1 MDQKE
6 LVLCTSLESLV
17 FDLILSSAVA
27 VCSCLTYM
35 LLTNYCCSGQERGL
49 RSGTL
54 PHNLA
59 IGLGEACRIAQQEME
74 ADAEHCR

>member
-1 MDQKE
+1 M
-6 LVLCTSLESLV
+6 LVLFTSPESLE

-27 VCSCLTYM
+27 VCSCLTSHDIYSI
-35 LLTNYCCSGQERGL
+35 SGQERGL